1 MGRQAMTSLPA
12 ALIKLGSR
20 AKRQGQ
26 PALRLS
32 ALLIKVSITNGG
44 TYMETALAASHVDSV
59 SADRANVEDFIRDF
73 NARSKSQGSPRSIEL
88 RMVSFLR
95 HDDLRRSFAGHLN
108 PEDIVEDVA
117 RLAFLAIR
125 DANSSDLAIIES
137 ALNQRGTLIPNVQ
150 AEIMQA
156 FATVSVSLPEKDL
169 AYCRRLLAKYI
180 KSRKVMGHLAS
191 LQYLDPLEI
200 FFLEEEFFDRLQ
212 AGCMFDVAA
221 GLNGD
226 KTLYRFSTTEDFLRA
241 REQSNPSGI
250 TIPSAFGLVNEILP
264 GGYAPGT
271 VSMVVAPPGV
281 GKSTF
286 LAREAIAAA
295 QNGHK
300 VYMIVLGDLN
310 PLDMLARCVC
320 IYLRISMD
328 AFMRNPEK
336 FHEDPRVRRLFEN
349 IQVRCVGAYELTI
362 DEIYRDATSR
372 KKSFD
377 YDMILIDYDGNVKSK
392 ESTLYQ
398 EGGIIYGK
406 MDQIAK
412 HTGAV
417 LITACQ
423 PKQEFWESGILT
435 LKSAGESSKKQ
446 HVADLIVTL
455 SRPTF
460 VPVGTLHI
468 PKARRGRSGQSHYVA
483 YAGQYCRILEIT
495 SDEYVF
501 IETLFRDEKC
511 SDDAEKRF
519 YQWVASKLGTDI
531 GPGTK
536 TKEEGGREND

>member
-1 MGRQAMTSLPA
+1 MGRQAMASLPL

-20 AKRQGQ
+20 AKKSRQ
-26 PALRLS
+26 PAIRLS
-32 ALLIKVSITNGG
+32 ALLMKVSITNGG
-44 TYMETALAASHVDSV
+44 TYMETDLTNSHVDAV
-59 SADRANVEDFIRDF
+59 SPDRDSMEDFIWDF
-73 NARSKSQGSPRSIEL
+73 KARSQLQEAPRSIEL
-88 RMVSFLR
+88 RLISFLR
-95 HDDLRRSFAGHLN
+95 HDDLRRSFAGYLN
-108 PEDIVEDVA
+108 PEDIAEDLA

-125 DANSSDLAIIES
+125 EANSSDLAIIES
-137 ALNQRGTLIPNVQ
+137 ALNQSGLLDPDVQ
-150 AEIMQA
+150 TDIMQA
-156 FATVSVSLPEKDL
+156 FATANVSLPEKDL

-180 KSRKVMGHLAS
+180 KSRKVMGHLSS
-191 LQYLDPLEI
+191 LQGLDSHEI
-200 FFLEEEFFDRLQ
+200 FFLKEDFFDRLQ
-212 AGCMFDVAA
+212 AVCMFDVAA

-241 REQSNPSGI
+241 REQSNPTGM
-250 TIPSAFGLVNEILP
+250 TIPSSFGLVNEILP

-310 PLDMLARCVC
+310 PFDILARCVC

-328 AFMRNPEK
+328 EFMRNPEK
-336 FHEDPRVRRLFEN
+336 FHEAPRVRRLFEN

-362 DEIYRDATSR
+362 DEIYRDAISR
-372 KKSFD
+372 KNSFD
-377 YDMILIDYDGNVKSK
+377 YDMILIDYDGNVKSR
-392 ESTLYQ
+392 EGTLYQ
-398 EGGIIYGK
+398 EGGVIYGK

-412 HTGAV
+412 HTGTV

-423 PKQEFWESGILT
+423 PKQEFWETAILT

-455 SRPTF
+455 SRPTL

-468 PKARRGRSGQSHYVA
+468 PKARRGRSGQSRYVA

-495 SDEYVF
+495 SDEHIYV
-501 IETLFRDEKC
+501 ETLFRDAKS
-511 SDDAEKRF
+511 SDEAEKRF
-519 YQWVASKLGTDI
+519 CQWVASKLGTDN

-536 TKEEGGREND
+536 TKVDGGIVND